1 MQAYLTRTLSRR
13 APPIGHEVIG
23 GSVTE
28 IDSFTGMALRTKEA
42 LRSRRAFAACARD
55 DACYAVLPISGPLE
69 IVILGRQ
76 DGGRL
81 LPGGGEFAGRPPA
94 E

>member
-55 DACYAVLPISGPLE
+55 DACYGLPVATVRSSTHMLWSTGDPSPMYGAIMN
-69 IVILGRQ
+69 
-76 DGGRL
+76 
-81 LPGGGEFAGRPPA
+81 
-94 E
+94 